1 MRDPA
6 NRAEVV
12 RIVIDSTGSSEVI
25 ARPTLALYFDP
36 DRGVMPKQG
45 GSISKGYQG
54 NSSNG

>member
-25 ARPTLALYFDP
+25 ARPTLAPTSTP
-36 DRGVMPKQG
+36 DRA
-45 GSISKGYQG
+45 
-54 NSSNG
+54 